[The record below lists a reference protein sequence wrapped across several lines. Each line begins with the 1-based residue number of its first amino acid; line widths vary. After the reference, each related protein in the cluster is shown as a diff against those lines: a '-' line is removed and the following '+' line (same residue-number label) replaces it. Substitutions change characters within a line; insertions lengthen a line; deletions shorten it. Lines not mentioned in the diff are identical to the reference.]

1 MICFIKLQTQECTL
15 DVMFNHDHR
24 ITEIL
29 VFTVKHES
37 IFEATLPPFFV
48 FFPPKSCAKPTS
60 FQAFDQSSFKD
71 SSQPDICFVFYKWS
85 VVIRRLVMVSFY

>member
-37 IFEATLPPFFV
+37 IFEATLPPFL
-48 FFPPKSCAKPTS
+48 FFPPQNRVLSLPLFKPLIS
-60 FQAFDQSSFKD
+60 PLSRILH
-71 SSQPDICFVFYKWS
+71 SQTFVLFFTNE
-85 VVIRRLVMVSFY
+85 V